1 MNPLE
6 FLAVVLPSPD
16 NGLYCAAELST
27 KKKEHRYVENL
38 EDIYPAVDNWVEA
51 QQDVYFALATFET
64 SGKRTAENSRF
75 IRSLF
80 IDMDGYASKKQAAL
94 ALGAFLAD
102 TGLDALG
109 APWIVASGGGLHCY
123 WPFTE
128 DIDVAVWKP
137 TAENLKRLCKQQKL
151 NIDMTVTAD
160 AARVLRI
167 PNTFNFKKNKED
179 GSWKYGEP
187 KQVKLLAE
195 GDRFNFETIS
205 QAIAAKLTTLA
216 PVSATSALSLPGK
229 RPDAAPTVP
238 TTMAGAKLFENS
250 TTKFGTIFLKTK
262 NGTGCAQLKHFVE
275 NAEDD
280 GMEPLWRGWL
290 SIAQKCSDGE
300 RAAVWLS
307 GLHPY
312 DEVRMR
318 EKQAQIKG
326 PYPCV
331 KFESENP
338 GICNGCQHFGK
349 ITNPLALGREIEV
362 DVAEK
367 EIEIVIPSESPSI
380 APEIKKLLRPTPPR
394 GFGYGSKGGV
404 FSEKSMEDA
413 DGKTTKKQVMLLP
426 YDLFVVDIL
435 NSGGEHT
442 VHMLALRPE
451 GPATITIPQRAV
463 VSKDETV
470 KALAQQNIIAAFGAG
485 NDKNLFEYVRACV
498 EQASTGKAAVKV
510 PSNYGWQ
517 EDDTYV
523 FAGKI
528 YSKTAA
534 PFSVPMAGLE
544 NIVANTKPTGTI
556 EAWRAFINLLIH
568 KKMYAH
574 LAVMLAGA
582 GAPLMR
588 FTGIY
593 GMTYHCGS
601 TESGTGKT
609 LALEAAAS
617 VWGHPTHYRTGKG
630 TSPVAMQ
637 QRLGLLNSNPLI
649 TDEITSKNRNNFEWF
664 PEFLLDMTEGRGKER
679 MESGSNKER
688 LNLSTWMTVAIM
700 SSNTHAVDMLTGGRN
715 HASEGEL
722 RRLLEFIMDQPLK
735 WEPHEIE
742 IVKSLQHN
750 YAVAG
755 HMLVEYMAKN
765 VELLKTMVP
774 EIVSNM
780 YKEFDATNDER
791 FWMAGIAELVGAGI
805 LMSNTHAGIIDI
817 PMGKIIEFLHG
828 IVTGMRNNIKGNA
841 RSAEDV
847 LNAYTREH
855 YGHFIVIRHIEGNRV
870 LAELGNGKEVDDST
884 TRSRIMGRIEHGAT
898 PGYIDYFIEQSM
910 LKACCANMSFGYADF
925 KRQLGALFKVS
936 EISKKDMTAK
946 TRGPQMRVAVLKISR
961 LITEKDNELLNS
973 VSVGKD

>member
-1 MNPLE
+1 MTPLE
-6 FLAVVLPSPD
+6 FLAVVLPSPT
-16 NGLYCAAELST
+16 NGLYCAVELST
-27 KKKEHRYVENL
+27 KKKEHLYVENL
-38 EDIYPAVDNWVEA
+38 EDIYPSVTNWVTDSKNA
-51 QQDVYFALATFET
+51 FIALSTFEVA
-64 SGKRTAENSRF
+64 GKRTAENARF
-75 IRSLF
+75 IKSLF

-94 ALGAFLAD
+94 ALGAFLAA
-102 TGLDALG
+102 TGLDSLG
-109 APWIVASGGGLHCY
+109 APWIVGSGGGLHCY
-123 WPFTE
+123 WPFTQ
-128 DIDVAVWKP
+128 DVEVSVWKP
-137 TAENLKRLCKQQKL
+137 MAENFKRLCKQHKL

-167 PNTFNFKKNKED
+167 PETTNFKEKYPTPRPVVLLTE
-179 GSWKYGEP
+179 GSKFDFD
-187 KQVKLLAE
+187 VLS
-195 GDRFNFETIS
+195 D
-205 QAIAAKLTTLA
+205 AIADKLDVA
-216 PVSATSALSLPGK
+216 PVAAQSAFNLPGK
-229 RPDAAPTVP
+229 RPDAAPVVP
-238 TTMAGAKLFENS
+238 ATMAGAKLFENS
-250 TTKFGTIFLKTK
+250 ITKFSNVYKKTK
-262 NGTGCAQLKHFVE
+262 AGTGCAQLKHYIE

-290 SIAQKCSDGE
+290 SITAKCEDNEKASI
-300 RAAVWLS
+300 WLS
-307 GLHPY
+307 ELHPY
-312 DEVRMR
+312 PVTRMR

-331 KFESENP
+331 KFDSENP
-338 GICNGCQHFGK
+338 GLCTGCAHFGK
-349 ITNPLALGREIEV
+349 ITNPLALGREIAV
-362 DVAEK
+362 DTQEK

-380 APEIKKLLRPTPPR
+380 APEVKKLLRPTPPR

-413 DGKTTKKQVMLLP
+413 DGNTSKKQVMLLP

-435 NSGGEHT
+435 NNGGEHI

-498 EQASTGKAAVKV
+498 EQSSTNKAAVKV

-528 YSKTAA
+528 YSKSA
-534 PFSVPMAGLE
+534 PPISVPMPGLE
-544 NIVANTKPTGTI
+544 NIVANTKPTGSI

-700 SSNTHAVDMLTGGRN
+700 SSNTHAVDMLTGGRT
-715 HASEGEL
+715 HSSEGEM
-722 RRLLEFIMDQPLK
+722 RRLLEFIMDQPLT

-765 VELLKTMVP
+765 VDMLKTLVP
-774 EIVSNM
+774 EIVTNM

-791 FWMAGIAELVGAGI
+791 FWMAGLAELVGAGV
-805 LMSNTHAGIIDI
+805 LLSKEHAGVVDI

-828 IVTGMRNNIKGNA
+828 IITGMRNNIKGNA

-847 LNAYTREH
+847 LNTYTRDH
-855 YGHFIVIRHIEGNRV
+855 YGSFIVIRHIEGNRV
-870 LAELGNGKEVDDST
+870 LAELGSGKEVDDST
-884 TRSRIMGRIEHGAT
+884 TRARIMGRIEHGTT

-925 KRQLGALFKVS
+925 KRQLGAMFKVT

-961 LITEKDNELLNS
+961 LITEKDNDLLNS
-973 VSVGKD
+973 VPVGQD